1 MHSRFSNIDGKDRC
15 DGLLKLADFR
25 MARIVSRR
33 EHEWKVTVAFWAL
46 LAAGI
51 AKPPTTIVRE
61 HSCIVIFLLS
71 LIVVGH
77 AIFWIYPHWLR
88 SKEDVYH
95 SFRYTDAAEG
105 LLRIKV
111 KHQHQKEPR
120 WGDFPSDPKVW
131 AQCATT
137 LILAELVWFSSKGFF

>member
-1 MHSRFSNIDGKDRC
+1 MNSRSSNVDGKDRC

-51 AKPPTTIVRE
+51 AKPPTTLVKE
-61 HSCIVIFLLS
+61 NGFIVILS
-71 LIVVGH
+71 LALIVVSH
-77 AIFWIYPHWLR
+77 TILWIYPHWLR

-95 SFRYTDAAEG
+95 SFRYTDAAEE
-105 LLRIKV
+105 LLRVKV
-111 KHQHQKEPR
+111 KHQDQKEPQC
-120 WGDFPSDPKVW
+120 GDIPGDPKFLGTMRDN
-131 AQCATT
+131 AD
-137 LILAELVWFSSKGFF
+137 